1 MSRDTPPG
9 DGHAVEPSGSRNPW
23 NMGCCGAASYPGADS
38 GTAGPHPVSQVL
50 DRRAAAGANR
60 LHKVLEDAGIKLAS
74 VASDILGQ
82 SGRAMLAALV
92 GGTTHSR
99 RAR

>member
-1 MSRDTPPG
+1 MSRDNVAG

-23 NMGCCGAASYPGADS
+23 NMGCCGQLR
-38 GTAGPHPVSQVL
+38 TPVPIRELRDLTRYRKSLIGERQ
-50 DRRAAAGANR
+50 REANR
-60 LHKVLEDAGIKLAS
+60 LHKVPEDAGIKLAS